1 MIEIP
6 QWVTQWLAVGWVRAV
21 LIALAS
27 LLVAKITEWIF
38 SKLLA
43 RLARRTTSRVDD
55 DLIAATHRPIF
66 LSVLFV
72 GLLQALAQTQVP
84 PDALNMT
91 GRILKTLLVVIWL
104 AASFKLCRLMLDVLV
119 TRKDGSK
126 GLIDARVVPL
136 LDNMGRIVLA
146 GLAAY
151 FVFVIWAIDLTAWL
165 PSAGIIGIA
174 IGFAAKDTLGNLF
187 SGIFILIDTPYKVGD
202 YIVLDGGERGQVT
215 QIGIRS
221 TRMLTRDDVE
231 VIIPNSIIGG
241 AKIVNESG
249 GPWPK
254 FRVRVKVGVAYGSD
268 IDLVRSV
275 LEEIAENAEKV
286 CDEPEPR
293 VRFREFGDSSLDFEL
308 LCWVEEPAMRGLV
321 LDALNTEIYKRFAAE
336 GITIPFPQRD
346 LHIINK

>member
-1 MIEIP
+1 
-6 QWVTQWLAVGWVRAV
+6 
-21 LIALAS
+21 
-27 LLVAKITEWIF
+27 
-38 SKLLA
+38 
-43 RLARRTTSRVDD
+43 
-55 DLIAATHRPIF
+55 
-66 LSVLFV
+66 
-72 GLLQALAQTQVP
+72 
-84 PDALNMT
+84 
-91 GRILKTLLVVIWL
+91 
-104 AASFKLCRLMLDVLV
+104 
-119 TRKDGSK
+119 
-126 GLIDARVVPL
+126 
-136 LDNMGRIVLA
+136 MGRIVLA

-165 PSAGIIGIA
+165 ASAGIIGIA

-202 YIVLDGGERGQVT
+202 YIVLDAGERGQVT

-275 LEEIAENAEKV
+275 LEEVAENAEKV